1 MLTLLTVYAKR
12 LEKEKLTS
20 DEALVLISM
29 FTDIAMDSPR
39 CYNIVLKIISEL
51 LQIIPTTE
59 DRTTIVKNVYTK
71 FERLPNIGEL
81 QIWLQRITYKLV
93 NSIKYTEPI
102 CRIVANESEVEL
114 WNLDWVSDEYK
125 KDFPLMSI
133 CTDWIRDS
141 YTPVINIDEISLFEY

>member
-1 MLTLLTVYAKR
+1 M
-12 LEKEKLTS
+12 
-20 DEALVLISM
+20 
-29 FTDIAMDSPR
+29 
-39 CYNIVLKIISEL
+39 